1 MPRRGTSGS
10 IKSNICALCFF
21 ILSSLNSIS
30 DVTAFLGGA
39 GHHHVP
45 AVARKTYNIDDN
57 SAAGSNKKLRRRI
70 DPSSSHS
77 SPSALCVW
85 SPRNNNLV
93 SGLAEISFGF
103 SLGVL
108 WSEYSIIWTGC
119 PPVDL
124 SDFLERLCYQGVIIS
139 SGLALFNRIISR
151 GRSLKE
157 VSDDVWGPLD
167 DSTLIQVEIAEYT
180 SAIAALGSFTS
191 LGVQIYIRQANMDG
205 LSGIDVDLCRAIN
218 DL

>member
-1 MPRRGTSGS
+1 MLGQLRSMKLT
-10 IKSNICALCFF
+10 ICSLFF
-21 ILSSLNSIS
+21 IVSSSHYFS
-30 DVTAFLGGA
+30 VVQGAAFLSGG
-39 GHHHVP
+39 GHHHAP
-45 AVARKTYNIDDN
+45 TFARETHNIDDSFPDSN
-57 SAAGSNKKLRRRI
+57 YQFKRRSVIASSPAA
-70 DPSSSHS
+70 SSST
-77 SPSALCVW
+77 ALSVW

-119 PPVDL
+119 PPADL

-139 SGLALFNRIISR
+139 SGLALFNRIVTR

-180 SAIAALGSFTS
+180 SAIAALGAFIA
-191 LGVQIYIRQANMDG
+191 LGIQIYIRQANMDG